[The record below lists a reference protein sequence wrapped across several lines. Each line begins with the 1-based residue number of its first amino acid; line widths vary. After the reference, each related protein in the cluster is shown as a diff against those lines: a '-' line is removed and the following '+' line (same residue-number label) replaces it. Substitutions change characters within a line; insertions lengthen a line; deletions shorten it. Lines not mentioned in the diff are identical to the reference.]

1 MAACGVGQS
10 GGLPWIPRGKVVAG
24 LGSPGRGK
32 AAVRR
37 GVPARDKVAA
47 SLRSPSRGK
56 AVAGRGAPAR
66 KKKLEMTDEHIYRI
80 FSKFIGFTVSLSDKI
95 YRKTPQTVHKII

>member
-47 SLRSPSRGK
+47 SWPWCSGQE
-56 AVAGRGAPAR
+56 
-66 KKKLEMTDEHIYRI
+66 KKLEMTDEHIYRI